1 MANSGK
7 KVDVEGSLLA
17 RESGGRERVK
27 KLTGLNRSDRDRV
40 AYTGGD

>member
-17 RESGGRERVK
+17 RESGGRESEKINGFEQIR
-27 KLTGLNRSDRDRV
+27 
-40 AYTGGD
+40 

>member
-17 RESGGRERVK
+17 RESGERESGK
-27 KLTGLNRSDRDRV
+27 INGLSGSDRDRV
-40 AYTGGD
+40 AYTGGG